1 LIEKSRGNGR
11 RLVSMLHAG
20 LDMHKR
26 FSVVTVTDEVG
37 KEMVK
42 GKRLDN
48 DEEEI
53 RSFFEDF
60 DDDVKVV
67 LEAGGNWYWMCDL
80 LDGMGIENKLC
91 HPMKT
96 KAIASARIKTDKID
110 SRILAHLGRMDF
122 VPEAYKP
129 DIATRHLREL
139 LRYRA
144 SIVKVRTAT
153 KNKVHALLAR
163 LNIGNPYSDLFG
175 KKGIEYLGGLELAP
189 VYRSALDGYLRLLSA
204 LEEEI
209 GKAEKLVEIARC
221 ETREAR
227 LLETIP
233 GVGPILSLTIL
244 AEVGDVRRF
253 HSAKHLASA
262 AGLVPSTSQSG
273 NSTRHGHITRAGS
286 AWLRWAFVEAA
297 IHASTR
303 PGPLRNRFLAL
314 KRRKGNKIARVAIAR
329 KLATYV
335 YHMLEEGKTFGE
347 VVSYSNG
354 DLG

>member
-1 LIEKSRGNGR
+1 
-11 RLVSMLHAG
+11 MLHAG

-26 FSVVTVTDEVG
+26 FSVVTITDDSG
-37 KEMVK
+37 KEVVS
-42 GKRLDN
+42 GKRLNN
-48 DEEEI
+48 DEGEI
-53 RSFFEDF
+53 RSFFADF
-60 DDDVKVV
+60 DDDVRVV

-80 LDGMGIENKLC
+80 LDSMVIDNRLC

-110 SRILAHLGRMDF
+110 SGILAHLGRMDF

-129 DIATRHLREL
+129 DMETRHLREL

-163 LNIGNPYSDLFG
+163 LNITNPYTDLFG
-175 KKGIEYLGGLELAP
+175 KKGLSYLERLELLT
-189 VYRSALDGYLRLLSA
+189 VYREALDGYLRLLSA
-204 LEEEI
+204 VEGEI
-209 GKAEKLVEIARC
+209 VTAEALINGARA
-221 ETREAR
+221 ESGDAQ

-244 AEVGDVRRF
+244 AEVGDVTRF
-253 HSAKHLASA
+253 HSAKHLASC
-262 AGLVPSTSQSG
+262 AGLVPSVSQSG

-286 AWLRWAFVEAA
+286 AWLRWALVEAA

-303 PGPLRNRFLAL
+303 RGPLRDYYTKL
-314 KRRKGNKIARVAIAR
+314 KRRKGNKIARVAVAR

-335 YHMLEEGKTFGE
+335 YHMLREGKEFRQ
-347 VVSYSNG
+347 VVSYNSG